1 MDLTKIGA
9 VAASQDSTA
18 PVFGRV
24 LQADADFFCY
34 ECAFIDEPFAVN
46 FKNLLQRVEMKR
58 KAARAE
64 RVNVFVTLGLKGG
77 RHEMATVKPYQDKRG
92 STRDPAV
99 SQRVLE
105 LRTALGNH
113 RSATI
118 TPMVC
123 MFQEADDAICQE
135 QERMIEKFGYQ
146 STVVMSSD
154 KDLWMVRGLHCDS
167 DTGEFTH
174 AQGYGA
180 TRYKDVGNKEPKLV
194 GLGTSWFWH
203 QMVMGDAADT
213 IPGLPMLAGVLANRY
228 LPLKTHNPNRGAV
241 KCGEAKAV
249 AMLKDVN
256 SDQEAFNRVF
266 EAYVHHY
273 GNDAKEMFF
282 EQAFLLWMRRKN
294 HVLDALDFLRPLG
307 FDYKL
312 TKNQRDALETFREA
326 CFKLKRMSQ
335 CAS

>member
-9 VAASQDSTA
+9 VAAVQDSTA

-46 FKNLLQRVEMKR
+46 FKNLLNRIEVKR
-58 KAARAE
+58 KSARAE

-92 STRDPAV
+92 SARDPAV
-99 SQRVLE
+99 TQRVLE
-105 LRTALGNH
+105 LRTALGNY
-113 RSATI
+113 RSET
-118 TPMVC
+118 TKPMVC

-135 QERMIEKFGYQ
+135 QERMLDKFGYQ

-154 KDLWMVRGLHCDS
+154 KDLWMVQGLHCDS
-167 DTGEFTH
+167 GTGEFTH

-203 QMVMGDAADT
+203 QMIMGDQADT
-213 IPGLPMLAGVLANRY
+213 IPGLPMLSGVLANRY
-228 LPLKTHNPNRGAV
+228 VPTKVHNPNRPAI
-241 KCGEAKAV
+241 KCGEAKACI
-249 AMLKDVN
+249 MLKDVH
-256 SDQEAFNRVF
+256 SDQEAFTRVF

-294 HVLDALDFLRPLG
+294 HVLDVLHFLKPLG
-307 FDYKL
+307 FKYEL
-312 TKNQRDALETFREA
+312 TQRQRDALVQFTESAKR
-326 CFKLKRMSQ
+326 LKRMSQ